1 MLLFS
6 RSNNVFFIFNF
17 LKKTST
23 CFLLSTTELQ
33 NPHQGPTWTAEDHL
47 TSIQVSISSSQGGG
61 SPPGGCHECHVAGG
75 INNLPVGVVPHRDV
89 LVPVVSYHS
98 QLLLCFNFHITFSNK
113 LNHFS
118 DANRNFSFK
127 FSYFEI
133 KITHFL
139 NI

>member
-6 RSNNVFFIFNF
+6 RSNIVFFLFVLF
-17 LKKTST
+17 LKNINL
-23 CFLLSTTELQ
+23 FLLSTTKLQ

-47 TSIQVSISSSQGGG
+47 TRIQVSISSSQGG

>member
-1 MLLFS
+1 M
-6 RSNNVFFIFNF
+6 FFFFLIF
-17 LKKTST
+17 LKK
-23 CFLLSTTELQ
+23 
-33 NPHQGPTWTAEDHL
+33 HQLVFFYQPPSYKILIRALPGPQRIISQV

-98 QLLLCFNFHITFSNK
+98 QLLLCFNFHITFYNK

-133 KITHFL
+133 KIYTFSKYL
-139 NI
+139 KTF